1 MNKSMTDNNSEIILK
16 IIILGSSKVG
26 KTSIINRYF
35 NHEFNESMLSTIGI
49 DFKTKYFKFDDKKLK
64 FNYIDTA
71 GQEKFRAI
79 SINYMKGTNG
89 VILVFDITSKD
100 SFELIKGWIDDINEN
115 AEANIGK
122 ILIGNKSDMP
132 DSRQVDV
139 EEAVELAN
147 GLGCEYFECSAKTG
161 ENINEALDEIA
172 KLSYENYQ
180 KSEKRHSIR
189 LASDNNNEKAEEK
202 EKKKGCCKSSK

>member
-1 MNKSMTDNNSEIILK
+1 MVDKNSETILK

-35 NHEFNESMLSTIGI
+35 NHEFKENMLSTIGI
-49 DFKTKYFKFDDKKLK
+49 DFKTKYFKFDDKKVK

-79 SINYMKGTNG
+79 SVNYMKGTNG
-89 VILVFDITSKD
+89 AILDFDITNKD

-115 AEANIGK
+115 AEADIGK
-122 ILIGNKSDMP
+122 IIIGNKLDMSDN
-132 DSRQVDV
+132 RQVLLEDA
-139 EEAVELAN
+139 EELAKD
-147 GLGCEYFECSAKTG
+147 LGCEYFECSAKTG

-180 KSEKRHSIR
+180 NSENRHSIR
-189 LASDNNNEKAEEK
+189 LASDSNNNDKKEQK
-202 EKKKGCCKSSK
+202 EKKKKCCKNSK

>member
-1 MNKSMTDNNSEIILK
+1 MVDKNSETILK

-35 NHEFNESMLSTIGI
+35 NHEFKENMLSTIGI
-49 DFKTKYFKFDDKKLK
+49 DFKTKYFKFDDKKVK

-79 SINYMKGTNG
+79 SVNYMKGTNG
-89 VILVFDITSKD
+89 AILVFDITNKD

-115 AEANIGK
+115 AEADIGK
-122 ILIGNKSDMP
+122 IIIGNKLDMSDN
-132 DSRQVDV
+132 RQVLLEDA
-139 EEAVELAN
+139 EELAKD
-147 GLGCEYFECSAKTG
+147 LGCEYFECSAKTG

-180 KSEKRHSIR
+180 NSEKRHSIR
-189 LASDNNNEKAEEK
+189 LASDSNNNDKKEQK
-202 EKKKGCCKSSK
+202 EKKKKFCNNSK